1 LFDSPPL
8 VSAFHP
14 LSGSPCTSTSDCLPD
29 GWEFCSDDD
38 GNRIISSDNKE
49 GLCKHK
55 SLYPMKGVEYWGMIA
70 IFWALWV
77 FNMGGVGG
85 GGIVIPIVIIF
96 FKFDAKNAVALS
108 NFSIFLSSL
117 MRWLIFLKDKHPL
130 KKGKG
135 LMLDYNVAIICL
147 PLIIAGVSIG
157 VIVHIIMP

>member
-1 LFDSPPL
+1 
-8 VSAFHP
+8 
-14 LSGSPCTSTSDCLPD
+14 
-29 GWEFCSDDD
+29 
-38 GNRIISSDNKE
+38 
-49 GLCKHK
+49 
-55 SLYPMKGVEYWGMIA
+55 
-70 IFWALWV
+70 
-77 FNMGGVGG
+77 
-85 GGIVIPIVIIF
+85 VIIF